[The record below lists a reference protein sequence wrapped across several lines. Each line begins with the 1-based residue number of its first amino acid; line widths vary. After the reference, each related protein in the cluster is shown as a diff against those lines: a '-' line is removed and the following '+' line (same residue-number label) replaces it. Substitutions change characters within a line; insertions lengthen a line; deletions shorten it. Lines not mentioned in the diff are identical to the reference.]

1 MMSDKQKQ
9 DFEQE
14 ALLRAVA
21 RGDPP
26 GLERLYT
33 EYGDTV
39 YRIAFRLT
47 ESAADAKD
55 VLQDVFVALPEVL
68 NTFDARGSFEG
79 WLKRVAVRT
88 SLMKMRTH
96 RRRREISLGGLIG
109 SLRQSERPDPV
120 DQMELERSI
129 ADLPDH
135 LRAVFVLKEIEGF
148 SHDEIADLLQIKR
161 GTSEVRLYR
170 ARRVLRT
177 KLGRS

>member
-1 MMSDKQKQ
+1 MSDKQAQ
-9 DFEQE
+9 SPEQE

-21 RGDPP
+21 RGESPA
-26 GLERLYT
+26 LERLYT
-33 EYGDTV
+33 EHGDTV

-55 VLQDVFVALPEVL
+55 VLQDVFVALPEAL
-68 NTFDARGSFEG
+68 QSFGARGSFEG

-88 SLMKMRTH
+88 SLMKMRTR
-96 RRRREISLGGLIG
+96 RRRREISFGGLVG
-109 SLRQSERPDPV
+109 SIRQTERPDPV
-120 DQMELERSI
+120 DRLELERAI
-129 ADLPDH
+129 AELPEQ

-148 SHDEIADLLQIKR
+148 THDEIAELLQIKR

-177 KLGRS
+177 RLGRR